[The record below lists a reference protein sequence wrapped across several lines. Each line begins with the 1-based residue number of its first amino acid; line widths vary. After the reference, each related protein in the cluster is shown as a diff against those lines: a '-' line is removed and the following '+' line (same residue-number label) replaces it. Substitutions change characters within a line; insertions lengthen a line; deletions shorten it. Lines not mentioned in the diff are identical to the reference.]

1 MVTAN
6 GEKSLAQ
13 TTREEGGG
21 FIHRVKIL
29 NLPSRE
35 MGTVKK
41 LLQSFDLHKF
51 KKAPKWDYAYMNFE
65 VNLRGSE
72 PVFIQRIEQY
82 FRQRKQLDQLWQ
94 N

>member
-1 MVTAN
+1 MS
-6 GEKSLAQ
+6 GESALASA
-13 TTREEGGG
+13 TREEGNKI
-21 FIHRVKIL
+21 IHRVKIV

-41 LLQSFDLHKF
+41 LLQTYDLHKF

-65 VNLRGSE
+65 VHTKKKIFKLSNYSHYD
-72 PVFIQRIEQY
+72 I
-82 FRQRKQLDQLWQ
+82 FRLKKQLVQPCQ